1 MVRPV
6 AAAAAS
12 IALLGVLPGTSKAQ
26 ATGLQLPALACSVK
40 KTIWVD
46 HLSQTSEERI
56 SDAMFRIDRNGVL
69 YMKAPDSPERNLGVL
84 KKVDVDRWNT
94 GTNLLVPVDLSFNR
108 IAIVSD
114 MFTLMTIS
122 YGDCVRTN

>member
-1 MVRPV
+1 
-6 AAAAAS
+6 
-12 IALLGVLPGTSKAQ
+12 
-26 ATGLQLPALACSVK
+26 
-40 KTIWVD
+40 
-46 HLSQTSEERI
+46 
-56 SDAMFRIDRNGVL
+56 MFRIDRNGVL